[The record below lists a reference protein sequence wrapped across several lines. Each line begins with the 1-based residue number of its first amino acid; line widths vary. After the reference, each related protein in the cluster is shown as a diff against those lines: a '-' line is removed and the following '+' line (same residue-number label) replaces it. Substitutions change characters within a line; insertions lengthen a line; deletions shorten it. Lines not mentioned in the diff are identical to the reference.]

1 MPLLIS
7 ACCSAICNC
16 RTLLRKL
23 QADLHCRLLLAYAR
37 QKHVGAH
44 CFVHYSSDYAS
55 GYSDVYLMAR
65 MRLKMRIG
73 MRLRKGSGCHQ
84 AVSLTAALPS
94 IHIITVSTAS
104 WHRLSDAFCSPV
116 AFCITVAGPVLIH
129 ESCGPPCLCDRELNS
144 VQGVTG
150 ESRRPRARGL
160 CALRRQRRGTG
171 PSGASVVLIRSIRG
185 QVIRCIA
192 RRSMDRKPVCRES
205 IPDLIPDFSFLM
217 FQ

>member
-1 MPLLIS
+1 MTPLLSSQRSRTGPHRRGHDTCRRSAQRPRLEVATYTCGDCRECIGYALRATTVARVVMPLLIS

-37 QKHVGAH
+37 QMHVGAH
-44 CFVHYSSDYAS
+44 CFVHYSSNYAS

-104 WHRLSDAFCSPV
+104 WHRLSDAFCSLWRFASLWQV
-116 AFCITVAGPVLIH
+116 
-129 ESCGPPCLCDRELNS
+129 PC
-144 VQGVTG
+144 
-150 ESRRPRARGL
+150 
-160 CALRRQRRGTG
+160 
-171 PSGASVVLIRSIRG
+171 
-185 QVIRCIA
+185 
-192 RRSMDRKPVCRES
+192 
-205 IPDLIPDFSFLM
+205 
-217 FQ
+217 